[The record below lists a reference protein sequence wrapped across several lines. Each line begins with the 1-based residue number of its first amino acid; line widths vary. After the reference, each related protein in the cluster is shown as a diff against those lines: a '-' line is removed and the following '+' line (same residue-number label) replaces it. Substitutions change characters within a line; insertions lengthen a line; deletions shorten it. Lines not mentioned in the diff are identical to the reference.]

1 VLLASAERIGST
13 WYDMLP
19 GLITVGVGM
28 GVTFAPPVAMAM
40 SDVPPAM
47 TGIASG
53 FFNIARLSG
62 SLIGSA
68 SVGALLQARLV
79 PALTASATHVAA
91 GLSAAARA
99 RFINGFATASTG
111 NLQAQHFV
119 VPGAPAQAAAQVLHE
134 GLADA
139 IRWTYALPV
148 VVLLVGAIA
157 VLGVKIVAKPA
168 AKPEQLIPV
177 SQAR

>member
-1 VLLASAERIGST
+1 IGST

-28 GVTFAPPVAMAM
+28 GLTFAPPVTMAM

-79 PALTASATHVAA
+79 PALTAAATRAAA
-91 GLSAAARA
+91 GMPAAAREH
-99 RFINGFATASTG
+99 FIAGFATASTG
-111 NLQAQHFV
+111 NLQA
-119 VPGAPAQAAAQVLHE
+119 AQFTRSGVAAQVLHE
-134 GLADA
+134 GLSEA

-148 VVLLVGAIA
+148 TVLVVGAVA
-157 VLGVKIVAKPA
+157 VLGVKVIAKK
-168 AKPEQLIPV
+168 AKDNTENSEPEQATPV
-177 SQAR
+177 PQSR